1 MRTNINAALLL
12 IVLLTSVAAA
22 GEPDPIRAGYDLY
35 YRGALAGAYRHFR
48 TLSEKDPN
56 NVAAAYGVL
65 SALYARDLTEEA
77 LEEEFEQRAE
87 NLIALAGQRYDDN
100 PKDAEALFYLA
111 QAHGLRA
118 GYRFQRR
125 KSLLGAARDAA
136 RSKKY
141 SRKYVQ
147 QNPERKD
154 ALIALGLYNYYSDIA
169 PSVLK
174 VIRALLFIPGGDRSL
189 GLKQLER
196 AAREGEMWSPQAK
209 LELVQI
215 YGWLEGRVEEAL
227 QLAEELHKQYPD
239 NPAISLRLARLYAGP
254 VLEDYARAAA
264 EFSSVLKQ
272 AEANHPHYPAAVR
285 YQALLGLADVKAKQ
299 WELQEAI
306 ALLHTVID
314 SNSTSPSWA
323 VPKSLLARARF
334 RALLNDSR
342 AEEDSRRVLQNPGW
356 EKWHGE
362 ARKQLTWIRA
372 RRKSGE
378 AARFAALI
386 PGNRLVAQK
395 RRRLARKFFEQQQR
409 AHPRDWQ
416 VRFRLAQ
423 LSFAQGRFGPAQKE
437 FGEILRR
444 GRRLP
449 DWLRADAQL
458 YLARLHDLHGE
469 RKQALKLYEDIVD
482 DYEEES
488 AALAARIGLL
498 TPYKRV
504 QLAAR

>member
-1 MRTNINAALLL
+1 MRTLISLILLL
-12 IVLLTSVAAA
+12 ATLPSLVAA
-22 GEPDPIRAGYDLY
+22 GETDPIRAGYDLY

-48 TLSEKDPN
+48 ALSEKHPN

-77 LEEEFEQRAE
+77 LEEEFEQRTKK
-87 NLIALAGQRYDDN
+87 LIALAKLHYDNN
-100 PKDAEALFYLA
+100 PQDREALFYLA
-111 QAHGLRA
+111 QAYGLRA

-141 SRKYVQ
+141 SMTFVK

-154 ALIALGLYNYYSDIA
+154 ALIALGLNNYYSDIA
-169 PSVLK
+169 PSALK
-174 VIRALLFIPGGDRSL
+174 VIRSLLLIPGGDRRL
-189 GLKQLER
+189 GLQQLER
-196 AAREGEMWSPQAK
+196 AAREGEIWPPQAK

-227 QLAEELHKQYPD
+227 QLAEELHQQYPE

-264 EFSSVLKQ
+264 EYSSVLKQ

-306 ALLHTVID
+306 ALLHPVID
-314 SNSTSPSWA
+314 SKETSPSWA

-342 AEEDSRRVLQNPGW
+342 AEEDNRRVLQNPGW
-356 EKWHGE
+356 EKWHAE

-372 RRKSGE
+372 RRKSSE
-378 AARFAALI
+378 AVRFAELI
-386 PGNRLVAQK
+386 PGNRLMAQK

-409 AHPRDWQ
+409 AHPNDWQ

-423 LSFAQGRFGPAQKE
+423 LSFAQGRFVSARKE
-437 FGEILRR
+437 FRKILRR

-449 DWLRADAQL
+449 AWLKADTRL
-458 YLARLHDLHGE
+458 FLARLHDLHGE
-469 RKQALKLYEDIVD
+469 RKQALRLYEDIVD

-498 TPYKRV
+498 TPYRRI